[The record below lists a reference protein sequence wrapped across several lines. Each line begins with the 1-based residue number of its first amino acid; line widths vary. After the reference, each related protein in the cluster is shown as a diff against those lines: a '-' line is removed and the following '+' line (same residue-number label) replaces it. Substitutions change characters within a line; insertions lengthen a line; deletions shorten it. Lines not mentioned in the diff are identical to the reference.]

1 MFILLFLLASIL
13 NQSSY
18 AQDYLQV
25 KANKGDGLINLFQ
38 KFNIEYSDANI
49 ASFKEINKLT
59 SISLQLDKSYFLP
72 IQIFKFNGKSIRTSI
87 NNNDYDY
94 AYAIQ
99 LYNEDLTKK
108 KIKEKDFRIDKEIW
122 IPVNFSIIKVDDN
135 SKLSKKEEVKKQ
147 KKVEDKLY
155 QLLGKGNE
163 KVIPID
169 SRLEKCAFYLVSGH
183 GGPDPGAQAQ
193 KDGYTLSEDEYA
205 YDVILRL
212 GRELLKHGAE
222 VFFIVQ
228 DPNDGIRDDV
238 YLSNSKDEIYHGGG
252 KIVVD
257 QRQRLKD
264 RSDVVNRLYNS
275 NPANKK
281 HHQAI
286 SIHVDSRISNE
297 KQIDIF
303 FYHSANSSEGEVI
316 ANSLLTTIKS
326 KYEESQPG
334 RGYEGSV
341 SHRNLYVLRHFMP
354 VTTFIELGN
363 IQNFRDQQRILVA
376 NNRQAIANWL
386 CDGLIE
392 YYSNK

>member
-1 MFILLFLLASIL
+1 MLIFFFLIIFNLTS
-13 NQSSY
+13 N
-18 AQDYLQV
+18 AQDYLKVQA
-25 KANKGDGLINLFQ
+25 KEGDGLITLFQ
-38 KFNIEYSDANI
+38 RYDLEYSEANLS
-49 ASFKEINKLT
+49 SFKEINKTNSL
-59 SISLQLDKSYFLP
+59 SLQLKKDYFLP
-72 IQIFKFNGKSIRTSI
+72 IQIYKYNGKSIRSSI
-87 NNNDYDY
+87 KNNNYNY

-99 LYNEDLTKK
+99 LYNEGLTKK
-108 KIKEKDFRIDKEIW
+108 KITEQDFRISKEIW
-122 IPVNFSIIKVDDN
+122 IPVNFQITKATEDDKVV
-135 SKLSKKEEVKKQ
+135 KKEEKTPKIR
-147 KKVEDKLY
+147 KPEEKTHPIF
-155 QLLGKGNE
+155 GKANE
-163 KVIPID
+163 KVQEVD
-169 SRLEKCAFYLVSGH
+169 LLLDKCAFYLVSGH
-183 GGPDPGAQAQ
+183 GGPDPGAQSQ

-212 GRELLKHGAE
+212 GRELIKHGAE

-228 DPNDGIRDDV
+228 DPNDGIRDEV
-238 YLSNSKDEIYHGGG
+238 YLANSKDEIYIDGS

-264 RSDVVNRLYNS
+264 RSEAVNRLYNT
-275 NPANKK
+275 NPAKKK
-281 HHQAI
+281 HHHAI

-303 FYHSANSSEGEVI
+303 FYHSANSSEGELI
-316 ANSLLTTIKS
+316 ANSLLSTIKS

-341 SHRNLYVLRHFMP
+341 SHRNLYVLRHFIP

-386 CDGLIE
+386 CDGIIE
-392 YYSNK
+392 YYKTK